1 MKYLVRLMFV
11 GLALSVLEARSTA
24 PQTAERELVSK
35 RIIKSPNDKREYLH
49 LELGNGLQV
58 VLISDLEADKSAAS
72 LTVFCGSFHDPEGR
86 PGLAHFLEHM
96 LFIGTEKYP
105 EPDGYFNF
113 VQSHGGNANAYT
125 DSEHTNYFF
134 DIQPGAFR
142 EGMDRF
148 AQFFI
153 SPLFQ
158 EKYVAREKNA
168 VDAEYK
174 LQIKED
180 GWRAFAVQ
188 KAASNPE
195 HPISRFNIGTLE
207 TLGGDVHEALL
218 TFFRNNY
225 SANRMGLV
233 VLTNETLADMQPWIL
248 DIFSHIENRNLPP
261 IERMAGIFAEGQL
274 PATLR
279 HDNIKDYY
287 QVSYTFPLPSTGSFY
302 RQKPVGYLANLLGH
316 EGDGSLHSLFNSKGW
331 INSLAASE
339 DMIDDHNSVMEITIG
354 LTEEGAAHVPR
365 ISAYLFAYLD
375 MLQNREM
382 ERWLY
387 DEQATV
393 ARLGFRFAE
402 KSRAINLVRA
412 MSPGMQRYPAKDL
425 LIAPYL
431 MEEFDTDL
439 IRGFLQAL
447 NKDNVLVTLSSPGY
461 EGGATEKWFGVSYD
475 LTPGPV
481 QMADVDTNALTLPS
495 PNPFLPDSLALAQGD
510 EEGPRIVIG
519 AAGVEIYQDTDLEF
533 GVPRAVTHV
542 SLRNPNGLVAR
553 ADAARAKL
561 YIRLVQDDL
570 NALAYPALLAGMNY
584 QIAAHPKGFRLSV
597 TGYHDKQLL
606 LLEEVL
612 KRLVGLEIDPQRF
625 TLLKMELL
633 KDLENT
639 SKDRPFIQSY
649 RRLRNEMRTADW
661 APAEL
666 IEALADVT
674 RSDLVIWRNRMLQ
687 AVTLQ
692 AMLHGNVTDAR
703 ADELLSLIKQYV
715 RVKVVSTGD
724 PQVVA
729 VNDARVI
736 GLDIDHADASM
747 ALYVQDESD
756 SYEDLAKSALL
767 THLIAPGFFSSLRI
781 EQQLGYVVTAV
792 NMILRRRGG
801 ISFVIQSPVAGPDEL
816 RQRTLDFM
824 DEQTGRLAGMSAEEF
839 STNKSGLIA
848 RLTQKDKSLAERSYR
863 YWSDLDLGVT
873 TFDSNMRVAAEVA
886 KLSIGDIS
894 QFLNLVRRKLDNR
907 YVMVFSEGRFGET
920 KNQVEAGAGVNTG
933 RYHRQH

>member
-1 MKYLVRLMFV
+1 MKYLASFMLV
-11 GLALSVLEARSTA
+11 GLALLVLEACSTA
-24 PQTAERELVSK
+24 PQTAERAIVSK
-35 RIIKSPNDKREYLH
+35 QIIKSPNDKREYRH
-49 LELGNGLQV
+49 LELENGLQV

-72 LTVFCGSFHDPEGR
+72 LTVFRGSFHDPEDR

-105 EPDGYFNF
+105 EPGGYFHF
-113 VQSHGGNANAYT
+113 VESHGGNANAYT
-125 DSEHTNYFF
+125 ASEHTNYFF
-134 DIQPGAFR
+134 DIQPEVFR
-142 EGMDRF
+142 EGLDRF

-158 EKYVAREKNA
+158 EEYVQREKNA
-168 VDAEYK
+168 VDSEYK
-174 LQIKED
+174 MQVKED
-180 GWRAFAVQ
+180 GWRAFAVR
-188 KAASNPE
+188 KTASNPQ
-195 HPISRFNIGTLE
+195 HPISSFNIGTLE
-207 TLGGDVHEALL
+207 TLGGDVHKALL
-218 TFFRNNY
+218 AFFRNNY

-233 VLTNETLADMQPWIL
+233 VLTNETLAEMQPWIL
-248 DIFSHIENRNLPP
+248 DIFSRIENRNLPP
-261 IERMAGIFAEGQL
+261 IESMADVFARGQL

-287 QVSYTFPLPSTGSFY
+287 QVSYTFPLPSTKSFY
-302 RQKPVGYLANLLGH
+302 RKKPARYLANLLGH
-316 EGDGSLHSLFNSKGW
+316 EGTGSLHNLFNSKGW

-339 DMIDDHNSVMEITIG
+339 EMIDDQNSVMEITLG
-354 LTEEGAAHVPR
+354 LTNEGADHVPG

-375 MLQNREM
+375 MLRNREM
-382 ERWLY
+382 EKRLY

-402 KSRAINLVRA
+402 KSSAINLVRA
-412 MSPGMQRYPAKDL
+412 MSPGMQRYPARDL

-431 MEEFDTDL
+431 MEAFDTDL
-439 IRGFLQAL
+439 IRRFLQAL

-461 EGGATEKWFGVSYD
+461 KGGATEKWFDVSYD

-481 QMADVDTNALTLPS
+481 QMADVNTNALTLPS
-495 PNPFLPDSLALAQGD
+495 PNPFLPDSLALAQAD
-510 EEGPRIVIG
+510 EQGPQLVIV
-519 AAGVEIYQDTDLEF
+519 AAGIEIYQDTDVEF

-553 ADAARAKL
+553 EDAARAQL
-561 YIRLVQDDL
+561 YARLVQDDL

-584 QIAAHPKGFRLSV
+584 QIAAPPKGFRLLV
-597 TGYHDKQLL
+597 GGYHDKQLL

-612 KRLVGLEIDPQRF
+612 KRLVGLEIKQQRF
-625 TLLKMELL
+625 TLLKTELL
-633 KDLENT
+633 KDLRNA
-639 SKDRPFIQSY
+639 SKDRPFMQSY
-649 RRLRNEMRTADW
+649 RRLQDEMLTAGW
-661 APAEL
+661 SPEEL

-674 RSDLVIWRNRMLQ
+674 RSDLVIWRNKMLR
-687 AVTLQ
+687 AVTVQ
-692 AMLHGNVTDAR
+692 AMLHGNVTGAQ
-703 ADELLSLIKQYV
+703 AHELLGLIKQYV
-715 RVKVVSTGD
+715 RVKDVSTGE
-724 PQVVA
+724 PQVVT

-736 GLDIDHADASM
+736 GLDIDHMDASM

-756 SYEDLAKSALL
+756 SYEERAKSALL
-767 THLIAPGFFSSLRI
+767 THLIAPGFFSSLRT

-801 ISFVIQSPVAGPDEL
+801 IGFVIQSPVAGPDEL

-824 DEQTGRLAGMSAEEF
+824 SEQGGRLAGMSAEEF
-839 STNKSGLIA
+839 SANKSGLIA
-848 RLTQKDKSLAERSYR
+848 RLTRKDKSLAERSAR

-873 TFDSNMRVAAEVA
+873 TFDSNTRVAAEVS
-886 KLSIGDIS
+886 KLSLGDIS
-894 QFLNLVRRKLDNR
+894 QFLNRVRRKLDNR

-920 KNQVEAGAGVNTG
+920 ENQIDAGTGVNTG